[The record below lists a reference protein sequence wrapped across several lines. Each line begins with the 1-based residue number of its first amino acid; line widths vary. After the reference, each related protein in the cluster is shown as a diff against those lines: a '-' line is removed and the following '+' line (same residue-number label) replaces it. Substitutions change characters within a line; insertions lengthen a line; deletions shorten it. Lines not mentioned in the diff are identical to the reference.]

1 MNMRIGEL
9 AKLASCQP
17 ETIRF
22 YEQKGLLP
30 PPVRSQANY
39 RLYDARHADRLH
51 FIRRCR
57 ALGMSLDE
65 VETLLGFQDRP
76 EAPCGGVND
85 LVDKHILEID
95 RQIAELHV
103 LHAELSDMRK
113 RCDSARPAAH
123 CEILK
128 QLSESVQPGDA
139 VIAREKNL

>member
-9 AKLASCQP
+9 GKLTGCQP

-30 PPVRSQANY
+30 SPVRSDANY
-39 RLYDARHADRLH
+39 RLYDATHAERLH

-65 VETLLGFQDRP
+65 VQILLDFHDQPDR
-76 EAPCGGVND
+76 PCGGVNE
-85 LVDKHILEID
+85 LVDQHIGQID
-95 RQIAELHV
+95 RQIAELST
-103 LHAELSDMRK
+103 LRSELSQLRAT
-113 RCDSARPAAH
+113 CDSTRPAAS

-128 QLSESVQPGDA
+128 QLSEPA
-139 VIAREKNL
+139 TARNMIARN